1 MLKASPTPQPSVTN
15 TGQGHPLCELK
26 LKAAYPSTSFCRRTD
41 ARSFTLGESGP
52 HRSPPGTIARR
63 FAALLISS
71 TIMAIAGWGAA
82 PALAGWRPSSTTT
95 ASIAY
100 NQGITFDQA
109 RGTFFFD
116 GVSSTTNSGLY
127 RTNSMLALSAAN
139 IAVIPATKEGYNHA
153 GDLSFDPIGRR
164 VLLPLEC
171 YYPASGGN
179 TCGVGAISVA
189 DPVTL
194 RFLYYVNLD
203 TAQIKKAM
211 WAEISPDGRWI
222 WTSSGTH
229 LLAYPAAKVNR
240 KTADLQRAGTIGGI
254 AGKDLGA
261 VLPTSGVTGATF
273 YQDALTRAPRLLLA
287 LNRGT
292 YSEVVSYDTGT
303 AHDGSPT
310 LLSATP
316 RSEITVAQSPSNN
329 ESEGLASTGAG
340 NPFNPLGGAL
350 HWQMLPVITPS
361 SIYSRILSYLPLPP
375 PPHDGASVQPG
386 QRLGTVLARGLRLTV
401 VCNRRCTTTATATID
416 GRPARSLELVSPKA
430 NTRPYEVGTGS
441 LWAGAGSR
449 TLTISFRSRTRRALG
464 SLPSLTL
471 AITVRSSDA
480 YSQRRSIY
488 RLSIKLKR

>member
-1 MLKASPTPQPSVTN
+1 
-15 TGQGHPLCELK
+15 
-26 LKAAYPSTSFCRRTD
+26 
-41 ARSFTLGESGP
+41 
-52 HRSPPGTIARR
+52 
-63 FAALLISS
+63 
-71 TIMAIAGWGAA
+71 
-82 PALAGWRPSSTTT
+82 
-95 ASIAY
+95 
-100 NQGITFDQA
+100 
-109 RGTFFFD
+109 
-116 GVSSTTNSGLY
+116 
-127 RTNSMLALSAAN
+127 MLARSAAN

-179 TCGVGAISVA
+179 TCGVGAIGVA

-229 LLAYPAAKVNR
+229 LLAYPAAEVNH

-273 YQDALTRAPRLLLA
+273 YQDALTRVPRLLLA

-303 AHDGSPT
+303 AHDRSPT
-310 LLSATP
+310 LLSATQRP
-316 RSEITVAQSPSNN
+316 EITVAQSPSNN

-340 NPFNPLGGAL
+340 NPFNPLGGVL
-350 HWQMLPVITPS
+350 HWQMLPVITPT
-361 SIYSRILSYLPLPP
+361 SIYSRILSYLPVPQPP
-375 PPHDGASVQPG
+375 RDGATVQPG

-401 VCNRRCTTTATATID
+401 VCNRRCTATATATIN
-416 GRPARSLELVSPKA
+416 GSLARSLGLTSRRAKPQA
-430 NTRPYEVGTGS
+430 YIVGTGKLGS
-441 LWAGAGSR
+441 GAANR
-449 TLTISFRSRTRRALG
+449 MLTISFRSRARRALG
-464 SLPSLTL
+464 SPPS
-471 AITVRSSDA
+471 
-480 YSQRRSIY
+480 
-488 RLSIKLKR
+488 